1 MNKAEEI
8 AAQMY
13 PESDTTYGY
22 AAVQEAYIA
31 GYQRASGTTEELE
44 EENRLLRHVI
54 TDLQKKDTDQS
65 WALDPER
72 MGQ

>member
-1 MNKAEEI
+1 MSKAEEI
-8 AAQMY
+8 AEQMY

-31 GYQRASGTTEELE
+31 GYQRASGTTQELE

-54 TDLQKKDTDQS
+54 ADLQKQNTNQS
-65 WALDPER
+65 WALNPER